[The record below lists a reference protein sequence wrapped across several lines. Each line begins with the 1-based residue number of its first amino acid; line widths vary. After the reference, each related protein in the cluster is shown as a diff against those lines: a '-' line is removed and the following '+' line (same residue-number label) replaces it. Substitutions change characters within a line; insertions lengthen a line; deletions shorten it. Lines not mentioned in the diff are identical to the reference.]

1 VQLFHLL
8 DRVVYADT
16 LDTVTV
22 ADSSGSVDTV
32 IIVGELMQDRSDV
45 AGVLLVFVLVVI
57 IVGILA
63 HVRPIRKGVHHV

>member
-32 IIVGELMQDRSDV
+32 VIVGELMQDRSDV
-45 AGVLLVFVLVVI
+45 AGVLLVFILVAI

-63 HVRPIRKGVHHV
+63 YMRPISKGVRHV

>member
-1 VQLFHLL
+1 MGPFHLL

-32 IIVGELMQDRSDV
+32 VIVGELVQDRSNV
-45 AGVLLVFVLVVI
+45 VGVLLVFILVAI

-63 HVRPIRKGVHHV
+63 RVRPIRKGVHHV